1 MRITITGTPGT
12 GKSTVAQILSKK
24 LSLPLYNLSNL
35 IKKEKL
41 YTHYDKKRDAFIVDI
56 KKLKDFFKERK
67 NFIAE
72 GLIAHYIP
80 SDVIV
85 ILRAK
90 PEVIISRLKERNY
103 SQEKLK
109 ENAESER
116 IAFCATE
123 VFQNPVSPIIIHID
137 TTGRKPEEVTN
148 VIIKGIKDGGLVE
161 EVDWLEDEWDI

>member
-24 LSLPLYNLSNL
+24 LSLPLYNLSDL
-35 IKKEKL
+35 IKKEKF
-41 YTHYDKKRDAFIVDI
+41 YTSYDEKRDAFIVDI
-56 KKLKDFFKERK
+56 EKLKEFFEEKK
-67 NFIAE
+67 DFIAE

-103 SQEKLK
+103 PQEKLN

-116 IAFCATE
+116 IAFCANE
-123 VFQNPVSPIIIHID
+123 VFELRPAPVTIHVD
-137 TTGRKPEEVTN
+137 TSTRKPEEVAD
-148 VIIKGIKDGGLVE
+148 VIIEGIKEGGLIE
-161 EVDWLEDEWDI
+161 EIDWLED

>member
-12 GKSTVAQILSKK
+12 GKSTVAQILSRK
-24 LSLPLYNLSNL
+24 LSLPLYNLSDL

-41 YTHYDKKRDAFIVDI
+41 YTSYDEKRDAFIVDI
-56 KKLKDFFKERK
+56 EKLKDFFKEK
-67 NFIAE
+67 KDFIAE

-103 SQEKLK
+103 PQEKLN

-123 VFQNPVSPIIIHID
+123 VFQNPLSPVIIHID
-137 TTGRKPEEVTN
+137 TTERKPEEVAN
-148 VIIKGIKDGGLVE
+148 VIMKGIKNGGLVE
-161 EVDWLEDEWDI
+161 EIDWLEDQWDI